1 MKRSQPATYQ
11 DKEILPRVATGEP
24 VVVPQD
30 VFQGINAV
38 RLSGRTNMLDRSTV
52 ADLAAIMGF
61 SKATE
66 WIMKNSRA
74 YSRGVFSGFLVEE
87 HEPQEE

>member
-1 MKRSQPATYQ
+1 MMSRQPHTYP
-11 DKEILPRVATGEP
+11 DNPILPRITIGSP

-30 VFQGINAV
+30 VFQGIDAV